1 MCCKSAESA
10 PVSLRGRTA
19 KYFLQASSRSCSKAP
34 NRARALH
41 FISRSQTTNSC
52 PHIFPRSV
60 TNFDFKHGQV
70 TNTIVIFEFALLWR
84 EIPTLVSRL
93 GCGFLFPL
101 PLTRSCAD
109 DLALAAK
116 KSTLPAI
123 SFLQL
128 KRIRMCRVPSSLIS
142 TSCEETSVYH
152 TR

>member
-10 PVSLRGRTA
+10 PVSPSGRAA
-19 KYFLQASSRSCSKAP
+19 KYFLQASLRSCSKAP

-41 FISRSQTTNSC
+41 FISRSQNTNSH

-60 TNFDFKHGQV
+60 TNFEFKHGQV
-70 TNTIVIFEFALLWR
+70 NTIVIFEFALLWR

-93 GCGFLFPL
+93 VCGFLFPL

-116 KSTLPAI
+116 KSTLPAM

-142 TSCEETSVYH
+142 TSCEETSVFH